1 MQNVFE
7 LVAFLADICY
17 IISFLWQLY
26 TALRKANEKAKPS
39 AATDGFDT
47 GSEAQAEGPAL

>member
-17 IISFLWQLY
+17 IISFMWQLY

-47 GSEAQAEGPAL
+47 DSALQDKESAL